1 MRNQVFKKLFSV
13 LLALIMVAGL
23 LPASVLAEGEGNADS
38 TPAPTEAVQPTESAE
53 PTAPT
58 ETETPEVTEVPEPT
72 PENPAATVEPT
83 QGEPTAEPTD
93 EGIMPANVMPV
104 QANVELQYRI
114 VHLDCGR
121 EYFTKD
127 WIIALINEMAD
138 AGYNQLQLAFGNGG
152 FRFYLNDMAIG
163 SHSSDEVKNALEAGN
178 AHYNTYGDDEN
189 GPNNQEWITYN
200 PSKNALTET
209 EMNAIIAHA
218 QSKGIE
224 IVPMLN
230 TPGHM
235 HAVLAAM
242 SELGISGDLQVSGK
256 PGCLNLENKAAVSF
270 TKELVN
276 KYVKYFADNG
286 CNFFNAAMDEYSS
299 WENVFYNY
307 ANDII
312 SIITGNN
319 MTPRMFNDALRS
331 NNTISN
337 SNVQVCYWFY
347 GNDCYPVGQITQ
359 YQLINANHDYYYVST
374 NENWNLYREGY
385 TFVGEYNEDTW
396 INKAKQF
403 NNNTF
408 NYGRGVGTHVNNP
421 VGSMF
426 CIWCNTPG
434 KNTETQI
441 AQQIR
446 MILRVIGARMQNSE
460 IYSASNELVEGGFK
474 ADGTINVPTNNKTVG
489 NGSGNTTADNDT
501 VRVTGPNLAAL
512 TAPEHTGEIAG
523 IEAVEG
529 RIMAYDVTP
538 STADNNKYTGEAEVR
553 IKIPAEWDSSKVN
566 AFIVENDGTV
576 NDITGK
582 TEDGWY
588 VFTAPHFSVMGIY
601 EKAATTEVGGTI
613 EIVAGSTGVITV
625 PGDVTNSVGEI
636 ADETV
641 AKKVEVKSVQQT
653 GKPISYSATASA
665 SISAY
670 TEPKWPYTSY
680 SESNLIDGNANT
692 YYWSKNPQ
700 TVGAYA
706 QVDLGVAIP
715 FDAVRIIPTNNADAK
730 CTADVEVSADGS
742 SWTTIGNYDGT
753 KITILSNTAG
763 NVRYIKVRITEEKAN
778 WWQLAEIQWGSY
790 ANGTFTRMAAS
801 GSVTTE
807 GKTETQVTIKG
818 IKVDTT
824 TIEIDGKTYTIK
836 VVDAT
841 LAEQVLPINLWITNT
856 GVVPTGWGTSYNSVT
871 REGFTYALDTA
882 HTSGGWETF
891 RAIYE
896 LKATEGSI
904 HSAQGAKLS
913 ELIPNTGTAYGYR
926 GGNTPEEYNVDIWKC
941 SYNTPEERQ
950 STDGWTNSSNKGT
963 EFEYIR
969 YWENKWEYYS
979 ATTGKWIEISEV
991 GAGKDDSAKN
1001 QVCVWYRQVT
1011 TVTSEVTTEIVDWGP
1026 IKYAANQCLLDFAV
1040 KYDGTAGRI
1049 PDSFPVTGKT
1059 IGFDIAPTGNETY
1072 YGTDNGVSYRT
1083 VYGIAGVETAEYEV
1097 YMITLTPSNDKH
1109 TEYINNG
1116 STQSSYKYKGTEK
1129 IAWAKTEADANSA
1142 ELYKMPNVKY
1152 GGEPF
1157 LESVK
1162 IYKNQGLLVTYYLR
1176 AKETPDSLTVHYAIQ
1191 GSETAFYE
1199 YNIAVDRG
1207 TTFDSGIALDHSQ
1220 DPYVG
1225 GPLLNGRVTNS
1236 NGETITVSSNL
1247 ATLQGL
1253 EPQYRYSKYEIVGFR
1268 KDDKNVWIYYTFT
1281 REHTYVIDFGLPL
1294 KIKFSDFGVTTDAAI
1309 DTVSLWEKEI
1319 VLENKGLYGT
1329 AKVITESTEGKYV
1342 LYTLDK
1348 PLDKNITI
1356 PLYVKFKQRVDNDNN
1371 KPQRFTAN
1379 IIPATNVYYE
1389 DSFAKFYG
1397 SDGTQQTVFNPTS
1410 AGDVAGTWYVA
1421 KDTSA
1426 DNNANAKQALETLG
1440 QADHNPYGYDPAYNN
1455 CTMFS
1460 MGSARKVTVTSDMVT
1475 NWTDTS
1481 TWPTAQFTFKG
1492 TGFDIIS
1499 LTDNTSGAIF
1509 VDVYKGNSNSGEKE
1523 KGHVVNNYYGYTYS
1537 EENGWKI
1544 NNNPNAIYQVPV
1556 IKVSGLTY
1564 GEHTVVI
1571 KVCYDKIF
1579 DVADGKKYS
1588 FWLDAVRVYDPA
1600 GNTLDND
1607 YVKDSEV
1614 KPIYVEVRKAI
1625 IGQSNFT
1632 ADTSV
1637 LANGAVFIDGKS
1649 TGATLEEYKNFGPNH
1664 EVYLAKGQ
1672 AIAFRIV
1679 ADKQPTTV
1687 QIGVKLANGSSGEL
1701 TLSGSNAKFA
1711 AYGDAGESVK
1721 LTLNTATDMYY
1732 ALNGITWTVENGSQK
1747 SNVIVLTNTGENSIV
1762 SITNVKCTY
1771 ASITENTTNAVTLAI
1786 SYDDALMAVD
1796 AVNNAITPVEPEP
1809 EPEPEPEKTFE
1820 PERFEASWS
1829 RNVMQGRKATLT
1841 VKTSEDVEA
1850 ITVDGQT
1857 IRSYRTRTERMG
1869 FGRRA
1874 KRITYR
1880 EFTYSMV
1887 AQESADFSVTAINAE
1902 GTESEAITARL
1913 TVKTRPNSMRDM
1925 WDWFKGWF

>member
-1 MRNQVFKKLFSV
+1 MRYGPTFFRRKETYEKSSVQEAVSV

-242 SELGISGDLQVSGK
+242 SKLGISGNLQVSGK
-256 PGCLNLENKAAVSF
+256 PGCLNLENTVAVSF
-270 TKELVN
+270 TKELVS

-307 ANDII
+307 ANEII
-312 SIITGNN
+312 SIITKYN
-319 MTPRMFNDALRS
+319 MTPRMFNDALRR

-347 GNDCYPVGQITQ
+347 GNNCYPVDDITQ

-408 NYGRGVGTHVNNP
+408 NYGSGVGTTVNNP

-446 MILRVIGARMQNSE
+446 MILRVIGARMQNSD

-512 TAPEHTGEIAG
+512 KCETTTVTIQGAAEGKIA
-523 IEAVEG
+523 
-529 RIMAYDVTP
+529 AYDVTP
-538 STADNNKYTGEAEVR
+538 STADNNKYIGEAEVR
-553 IKIPAEWDSSKVN
+553 IKIPEGWDKTKVK
-566 AFIVENDGTV
+566 AFIVEDGTAK
-576 NDITGK
+576 DIDGTA

-613 EIVAGSTGVITV
+613 EITKGSTGVITV

-636 ADETV
+636 ADKTV
-641 AKKVEVKSVQQT
+641 AEKVEVKPVQQT
-653 GKPISYSATASA
+653 GETISYSATASTDA
-665 SISAY
+665 GVNGNY
-670 TEPKWPYTSY
+670 VV
-680 SESNLIDGNANT
+680 SNLIDGELNTKYYSGGSQKVGQHVQIDIGAAIQFDTVLVSTPSDSNMNGNTSDYCTNANVMV
-692 YYWSKNPQ
+692 S
-700 TVGAYA
+700 
-706 QVDLGVAIP
+706 VDGENWTTLGQY
-715 FDAVRIIPTNNADAK
+715 T
-730 CTADVEVSADGS
+730 GS
-742 SWTTIGNYDGT
+742 SNNKTQTYTNSLE
-753 KITILSNTAG
+753 K
-763 NVRYIKVRITEEKAN
+763 VRYIRVQITTAKNN

-790 ANGTFTRMAAS
+790 ANGKFTRMAAS

-818 IKVDTT
+818 IAGGET
-824 TIEIDGKTYTIK
+824 TIKIDGKTYTIK

-841 LAEQVLPINLWITNT
+841 LAQQVLPINLWITNT
-856 GVVPTGWGTSYNSVT
+856 GVVPDGWGTSYNNVT
-871 REGFTYALDTA
+871 REGFTYGLDTQ
-882 HTSGGWETF
+882 HTNNGWETF

-896 LKATEGSI
+896 LKATEDSI
-904 HSAQGAKLS
+904 HSEQGVKLS
-913 ELIPNTGTAYGYR
+913 ELIPNKGKAYGYR
-926 GGNTPEEYNVDIWKC
+926 GSNTPEEYNVDIWKC
-941 SYNTPEERQ
+941 SYNASAERQ

-969 YWENKWEYYS
+969 YWDNKWEYCS
-979 ATTGKWIEISEV
+979 AKTGEWTEVGEV
-991 GAGKDDSAKN
+991 GAGKDDSGKN

-1040 KYDGTAGRI
+1040 KYDGTANRI
-1049 PDSFPVTGKT
+1049 PNSFPVTGKT
-1059 IGFDIAPTGNETY
+1059 IGFDIAPIDNVTY
-1072 YGTDNGVSYRT
+1072 YGTDNGAIYRT
-1083 VYGIAGVETAEYEV
+1083 VYGIAGVETSNYEV
-1097 YMITLTPSNDKH
+1097 YMITLTPSNDNH
-1109 TEYINNG
+1109 SVYINKN
-1116 STQSSYKYKGTEK
+1116 STLTSYNYDGTEK

-1162 IYKNQGLLVTYYLR
+1162 IYQYQGLLVTYYLR
-1176 AKETPDSLTVHYAIQ
+1176 AKETTDSLTVHYAID
-1191 GSETAFYE
+1191 GTNVEFHK
-1199 YNIAVDRG
+1199 YNIIVKANADG
-1207 TTFDSGIALDHSQ
+1207 TYPTFDENIGLNKTN
-1220 DPYVG
+1220 PK
-1225 GPLLNGRVTNS
+1225 GPLDNGTIVNS
-1236 NGETITVSSNL
+1236 TDVTITVSSDL
-1247 ATLQGL
+1247 STLNNL
-1253 EPQYRYSKYEIVGFR
+1253 EPQYRYSDYDVKRSWRE
-1268 KDDKNVWIYYTFT
+1268 DDKNVWIYYTFK

-1294 KIKFSDFGVTTDAAI
+1294 KIKFSDFGVTNDEAI
-1309 DTVSLWEKEI
+1309 GTVSLWEKET

-1329 AKVITESTEGKYV
+1329 AKVITGSTEGKYV

-1356 PLYVKFKQRVDNDNN
+1356 PLYVKFSQKGDND
-1371 KPQRFTAN
+1371 KPQLFTAN

-1426 DNNANAKQALETLG
+1426 DNNANANQALEALG
-1440 QADHNPYGYDPAYNN
+1440 QENHNPYGYDPAYDS

-1460 MGSARKVTVTSDMVT
+1460 MGSARKVTVTSDMAKDGVV
-1475 NWTDTS
+1475 
-1481 TWPTAQFTFKG
+1481 WPTAQFTFKG

-1509 VDVYKGNSNSGEKE
+1509 VDVYKGKE
-1523 KGHVVNNYYGYTYS
+1523 ATGNRFKSYMVDNYYGYKY
-1537 EENGWKI
+1537 ENGAWVVDK
-1544 NNNPNAIYQVPV
+1544 NASNALYQIPV
-1556 IKVSGLTY
+1556 MRMRDLGGY
-1564 GEHTVVI
+1564 GEYTAVVTVF
-1571 KVCYDKIF
+1571 YDRAF
-1579 DVADGKKYS
+1579 DHADRKSYN
-1588 FWLDAVRVYDPA
+1588 FWLDAVRVYDPMGESVNT
-1600 GNTLDND
+1600 GNTYGQDGEAYPQYIKLR
-1607 YVKDSEV
+1607 SEL
-1614 KPIYVEVRKAI
+1614 KELNSD
-1625 IGQSNFT
+1625 GT
-1632 ADTSV
+1632 ASS
-1637 LANGAVFIDGKS
+1637 GALFIDGKGNANIS
-1649 TGATLEEYKNFGPNH
+1649 EYSNYGPNN
-1664 EVYLAKGQ
+1664 EVYLANGQ
-1672 AIAFRIV
+1672 AITFMLTGNDLSKIA
-1679 ADKQPTTV
+1679 TV
-1687 QIGVKLANGSSGEL
+1687 QIGAKSPNSNGTKNANMVIGNI
-1701 TLSGSNAKFA
+1701 TQN
-1711 AYGDAGESVK
+1711 
-1721 LTLNTATDMYY
+1721 LNTATEMYY
-1732 ALNGITWTVENGSQK
+1732 DITTAAVKNGNAELVTI
-1747 SNVIVLTNTGENSIV
+1747 TNTGEAILSLTNLKITYTDGNQTV
-1762 SITNVKCTY
+1762 SLGEVRAEQQTQ
-1771 ASITENTTNAVTLAI
+1771 AVQVVR
-1786 SYDDALMAVD
+1786 ALFAP
-1796 AVNNAITPVEPEP
+1796 APVEP

-1857 IRSYRTRTERMG
+1857 IRSYRTRTERVG

>member
-53 PTAPT
+53 PTKPA

-121 EYFTKD
+121 KNFSKD
-127 WIIALINEMAD
+127 WIIALMYEAKA
-138 AGYNQLQLAFGNGG
+138 AGYNQVQLAFGNKGL
-152 FRFYLNDMAIG
+152 RFLLDDM
-163 SHSSDEVKNALEAGN
+163 SV
-178 AHYNTYGDDEN
+178 NTYEKQAVTDAIKEGN
-189 GPNNQEWITYN
+189 KAYYN
-200 PSKNALTET
+200 AGEKNELTEA
-209 EMNAIIAHA
+209 EMDEIFVAADKI
-218 QSKGIE
+218 GIE
-224 IVPMLN
+224 IVPLFN
-230 TPGHM
+230 TPFHM
-235 HAVLAAM
+235 EAVITAM
-242 SELGISGDLQVSGK
+242 GK
-256 PGCLNLENKAAVSF
+256 LNITNAYYGSNKACLNLSNNYATAFVKA
-270 TKELVN
+270 LMQ
-276 KYVKYFADNG
+276 KYITYFQGKGCKYF
-286 CNFFNAAMDEYSS
+286 NFGADEYTGGWNST
-299 WENVFYNY
+299 FYNY
-307 ANDII
+307 ANEIVSMI
-312 SIITGNN
+312 SAAGMNARI
-319 MTPRMFNDALRS
+319 FNDSFRSDS
-331 NNTISN
+331 NNGYVN
-337 SNVQVCYWFY
+337 NAQVCYWSSNSGY
-347 GNDCYPVGQITQ
+347 ASTATVYNYAKEI
-359 YQLINANHDYYYVST
+359 INTNQDFYYVVNKDTQQST
-374 NENWNLYREGY
+374 WSPNSYYAFSGSFDETTWVNYAKNFSNTTYKNFAGY
-385 TFVGEYNEDTW
+385 
-396 INKAKQF
+396 
-403 NNNTF
+403 NNGAESIT
-408 NYGRGVGTHVNNP
+408 P

-426 CIWCNTPG
+426 CIWCDNPSH
-434 KNTETQI
+434 KDETQI
-441 AQQIR
+441 AKEIR
-446 MILRVIGARMQNSE
+446 MILRVIGARMQNSD
-460 IYSASNELVEGGFK
+460 IYSASDVLVESGFK

-512 TAPEHTGEIAG
+512 KCETATVAIQGAAEGKIA
-523 IEAVEG
+523 
-529 RIMAYDVTP
+529 AYDVTP

-553 IKIPAEWDSSKVN
+553 IKIPEGWDSSKVI
-566 AFIVENDGTV
+566 AFIVESDSTV

-588 VFTAPHFSVMGIY
+588 AFTASHFSVMGIY
-601 EKAATTEVGGTI
+601 EKAATTEVGRTI
-613 EIVAGSTGVITV
+613 EITKGSTGVITV
-625 PGDVTNSVGEI
+625 NGVVTSDKIGSPV
-636 ADETV
+636 
-641 AKKVEVKSVQQT
+641 
-653 GKPISYSATASA
+653 
-665 SISAY
+665 
-670 TEPKWPYTSY
+670 
-680 SESNLIDGNANT
+680 
-692 YYWSKNPQ
+692 
-700 TVGAYA
+700 
-706 QVDLGVAIP
+706 
-715 FDAVRIIPTNNADAK
+715 NADIA
-730 CTADVEVSADGS
+730 AVAENGI
-742 SWTTIGNYDGT
+742 TT
-753 KITILSNTAG
+753 TAG
-763 NVRYIKVRITEEKAN
+763 ETTT
-778 WWQLAEIQWGSY
+778 AEITSTSDLKEGNKY
-790 ANGTFTRMAAS
+790 LIYNTRHNKTLTNQES
-801 GSVTTE
+801 TWNNYYYYYKGLKLNGSVTTDNGNWWKIKSVNGGYTVDYNAGSKFLTIGNNTASVGSSSAILSLSYNE
-807 GKTETQVTIKG
+807 TGKYWNISQNSYYLNNLGDTETAGGWRDNEAPTDAGSQWQIHEIRQTGDKTTITIKG
-818 IKVDTT
+818 IAVGTT

-856 GVVPTGWGTSYNSVT
+856 GVVPTGWGTSYNNVT
-871 REGFTYALDTA
+871 REGFTYGLDTL
-882 HTSGGWETF
+882 HTYNGWETF

-904 HSAQGAKLS
+904 HSEQGVKLS
-913 ELIPNTGTAYGYR
+913 ELIPNKGKAYGYR
-926 GGNTPEEYNVDIWKC
+926 GSNTPEEYNVDIWKC
-941 SYNTPEERQ
+941 SYNASAERQ

-1040 KYDGTAGRI
+1040 KYDGTANRI
-1049 PDSFPVTGKT
+1049 PNSFPVTGKT
-1059 IGFDIAPTGNETY
+1059 IGFDIAPIDNVTY
-1072 YGTDNGVSYRT
+1072 YGTDNGAIYRT
-1083 VYGIAGVETAEYEV
+1083 VYGIAGVETLNYEV
-1097 YMITLTPSNDKH
+1097 YMITVTPTSDTH
-1109 TEYINNG
+1109 TDYVTKGTKPTELNYG
-1116 STQSSYKYKGTEK
+1116 GTEK
-1129 IAWAKTEADANSA
+1129 IAWAKTEADANST
-1142 ELYKMPNVKY
+1142 ELNKMPNVKY

-1162 IYKNQGLLVTYYLR
+1162 IYQYQGLLVTYYLR
-1176 AKETPDSLTVHYAIQ
+1176 AKQTPDSLTVHYAIQ

-1199 YNIAVDRG
+1199 YNIAVNKG
-1207 TTFDSGIALDHSQ
+1207 TTFNSGIALDHSQ

-1281 REHTYVIDFGLPL
+1281 REYTYVIDFGLPL
-1294 KIKFSDFGVTTDAAI
+1294 KIKFSDFGVTNDAAI
-1309 DTVSLWEKEI
+1309 DTVSLWKEQI
-1319 VLENKGLYGT
+1319 VHENKGLYGT
-1329 AKVITESTEGKYV
+1329 ANVIMNDTEGKYV

-1348 PLDKNITI
+1348 PLDQNITI
-1356 PLYVKFKQRVDNDNN
+1356 PLYVKFNQRGDND
-1371 KPQRFTAN
+1371 KPQLFTAN

-1389 DSFAKFYG
+1389 DSFAKFTNG
-1397 SDGTQQTVFNPTS
+1397 SYVDGESNSQEIKWGNEGTS
-1410 AGDVAGTWYVA
+1410 TE
-1421 KDTSA
+1421 
-1426 DNNANAKQALETLG
+1426 ANATQALEALG
-1440 QADHNPYGYDPAYNN
+1440 TKENVYGYDPAYQNS
-1455 CTMFS
+1455 TMFS
-1460 MGSARKVTVTSDMVT
+1460 MGSARKVTVTSTMATTGVI
-1475 NWTDTS
+1475 
-1481 TWPTAQFTFKG
+1481 WPTAQFTFKG

-1509 VDVYKGNSNSGEKE
+1509 VDVYKGNSNSGERE

-1537 EENGWKI
+1537 EENGWEI

-1614 KPIYVEVRKAI
+1614 KPIYVEVRKAL
-1625 IGQSNFT
+1625 IGQGGFT
-1632 ADTSV
+1632 ADGSSLT
-1637 LANGAVFIDGKS
+1637 NGAVFIDGKS
-1649 TGATLEEYKNFGPNH
+1649 TGASIDDYKNFGPNH
-1664 EVYLAKGQ
+1664 EVYLASSQ

-1679 ADKQPTTV
+1679 ADKKPATV
-1687 QIGVKLANGSSGEL
+1687 QIGVKLANGSTG
-1701 TLSGSNAKFA
+1701 TLKISDASGSTLKFA
-1711 AYGDAGESVK
+1711 KYNGSNGEVAENES

-1732 ALNGITWTVENGSQK
+1732 ALNDITWTAENGSQK

-1771 ASITENTTNAVTLAI
+1771 ANTEESTTNTVALAI

-1796 AVNNAITPVEPEP
+1796 MVNNAITPIEPEP

-1857 IRSYRTRTERMG
+1857 IRSYRTRTERVG

>member
-242 SELGISGDLQVSGK
+242 SKLGISGNLQVSGK
-256 PGCLNLENKAAVSF
+256 PGCLNLENTVAVSF
-270 TKELVN
+270 TKELVS

-307 ANDII
+307 ANEII
-312 SIITGNN
+312 SIITKYN
-319 MTPRMFNDALRS
+319 MTPRMFNDALRR

-347 GNDCYPVGQITQ
+347 GNNCYPVDDITQ

-408 NYGRGVGTHVNNP
+408 NYGSGVGTTVNNP

-446 MILRVIGARMQNSE
+446 MILRVIGARMQNSD

-512 TAPEHTGEIAG
+512 KCETTTVTIQGAAEGKIA
-523 IEAVEG
+523 
-529 RIMAYDVTP
+529 AYDVTP
-538 STADNNKYTGEAEVR
+538 STADNNKYIGEAEVR
-553 IKIPAEWDSSKVN
+553 IKIPEGWDKTKVK
-566 AFIVENDGTV
+566 AFIVEDGTAK
-576 NDITGK
+576 DIDGTA

-613 EIVAGSTGVITV
+613 EITKGSTGVITV

-636 ADETV
+636 ADKTV
-641 AKKVEVKSVQQT
+641 AEKVEVKPVQQT
-653 GKPISYSATASA
+653 GETISYSATASTDA
-665 SISAY
+665 GVNGNY
-670 TEPKWPYTSY
+670 VV
-680 SESNLIDGNANT
+680 SNLIDGELNTKYYSGGSQKVGQHVQIDIGAAIQFDTVLVSTPSDSNMNGNTSDYCTNANVMV
-692 YYWSKNPQ
+692 S
-700 TVGAYA
+700 
-706 QVDLGVAIP
+706 VDGENWTTLGQY
-715 FDAVRIIPTNNADAK
+715 T
-730 CTADVEVSADGS
+730 GS
-742 SWTTIGNYDGT
+742 SNNKTQTYTNSLE
-753 KITILSNTAG
+753 K
-763 NVRYIKVRITEEKAN
+763 VRYIRVQITTAKNN

-790 ANGTFTRMAAS
+790 ANGKFTRMAAS

-818 IKVDTT
+818 IAGGET
-824 TIEIDGKTYTIK
+824 TIKIDGKTYTIK

-841 LAEQVLPINLWITNT
+841 LAQQVLPINLWITNT
-856 GVVPTGWGTSYNSVT
+856 GVVPDGWGTSYNNVT
-871 REGFTYALDTA
+871 REGFTYGLDTQ
-882 HTSGGWETF
+882 HTNNGWETF

-896 LKATEGSI
+896 LKATEDSI
-904 HSAQGAKLS
+904 HSEQGVKLS
-913 ELIPNTGTAYGYR
+913 ELIPNKGKAYGYR
-926 GGNTPEEYNVDIWKC
+926 GSNTPEEYNVDIWKC
-941 SYNTPEERQ
+941 SYNASAERQ

-969 YWENKWEYYS
+969 YWDNKWEYCS
-979 ATTGKWIEISEV
+979 AKTGEWTEVGEV
-991 GAGKDDSAKN
+991 GAGKDDSGKN

-1040 KYDGTAGRI
+1040 KYDGTANRI
-1049 PDSFPVTGKT
+1049 PNSFPVTGKT
-1059 IGFDIAPTGNETY
+1059 IGFDIAPIDNVTY
-1072 YGTDNGVSYRT
+1072 YGTDNGAIYRT
-1083 VYGIAGVETAEYEV
+1083 VYGIAGVETSNYEV
-1097 YMITLTPSNDKH
+1097 YMITLTPSNDNH
-1109 TEYINNG
+1109 SVYINKN
-1116 STQSSYKYKGTEK
+1116 STLTSYNYDGTEK

-1142 ELYKMPNVKY
+1142 KLYKMPNVKY

-1162 IYKNQGLLVTYYLR
+1162 IYQYQGLLVTYYLR
-1176 AKETPDSLTVHYAIQ
+1176 AKETTDSLTVHYAID
-1191 GSETAFYE
+1191 GTNVEFHK
-1199 YNIAVDRG
+1199 YNIIVKANADG
-1207 TTFDSGIALDHSQ
+1207 TYPTFDENIGLNKTN
-1220 DPYVG
+1220 PK
-1225 GPLLNGRVTNS
+1225 GPLDNGTIVNS
-1236 NGETITVSSNL
+1236 TDVTITVSSDL
-1247 ATLQGL
+1247 STLNNL
-1253 EPQYRYSKYEIVGFR
+1253 EPQYRYSDYDVKRSWRE
-1268 KDDKNVWIYYTFT
+1268 DDKNVWIYYTFK

-1294 KIKFSDFGVTTDAAI
+1294 KIKFSDFGVTNDEAI
-1309 DTVSLWEKEI
+1309 GTVSLWEKET

-1329 AKVITESTEGKYV
+1329 AKVITGSTEGKYV

-1356 PLYVKFKQRVDNDNN
+1356 PLYVKFSQKGDND
-1371 KPQRFTAN
+1371 KPQLFTAN

-1426 DNNANAKQALETLG
+1426 DNNANANQALEALG
-1440 QADHNPYGYDPAYNN
+1440 QENHNPYGYDPAYDS

-1460 MGSARKVTVTSDMVT
+1460 MGSARKVTVTSDMAKDGVV
-1475 NWTDTS
+1475 
-1481 TWPTAQFTFKG
+1481 WPTAQFTFKG

-1509 VDVYKGNSNSGEKE
+1509 VDVYKGKE
-1523 KGHVVNNYYGYTYS
+1523 ATGNRFKSYMVDNYYGYKY
-1537 EENGWKI
+1537 ENGAWVVDK
-1544 NNNPNAIYQVPV
+1544 NASNALYQIPV
-1556 IKVSGLTY
+1556 MRMRDLGGY
-1564 GEHTVVI
+1564 GEYTAVVTVF
-1571 KVCYDKIF
+1571 YDRAF
-1579 DVADGKKYS
+1579 DHADRKSYN
-1588 FWLDAVRVYDPA
+1588 FWLDAVRVYDPMGESVNT
-1600 GNTLDND
+1600 GNTYGQDGEAYPQYIKLR
-1607 YVKDSEV
+1607 SEL
-1614 KPIYVEVRKAI
+1614 KELNSD
-1625 IGQSNFT
+1625 GT
-1632 ADTSV
+1632 ASS
-1637 LANGAVFIDGKS
+1637 GALFIDGKGNANIS
-1649 TGATLEEYKNFGPNH
+1649 EYSNYGPNN
-1664 EVYLAKGQ
+1664 EVYLANGQ
-1672 AIAFRIV
+1672 AITFMLTGNDLSKIA
-1679 ADKQPTTV
+1679 TV
-1687 QIGVKLANGSSGEL
+1687 QIGAKSPNSNGTKNANMVIGNI
-1701 TLSGSNAKFA
+1701 TQN
-1711 AYGDAGESVK
+1711 
-1721 LTLNTATDMYY
+1721 LNTATEMYY
-1732 ALNGITWTVENGSQK
+1732 DITTAAVKNGNAELVTI
-1747 SNVIVLTNTGENSIV
+1747 TNTGEAILSLTNLKITYTDGNQTV
-1762 SITNVKCTY
+1762 SLGEVRAEQQTQ
-1771 ASITENTTNAVTLAI
+1771 AVQVVR
-1786 SYDDALMAVD
+1786 ALFAP
-1796 AVNNAITPVEPEP
+1796 APVEPEP
-1809 EPEPEPEKTFE
+1809 ENRYAELHFSDEDVYILACLVYHEARGESFEGQVAVVEVVLNRMLSDYFPDTVEEVVFQKYGDVWQFSPAPYLYSAEPDKEQYLAVHTAIE
-1820 PERFEASWS
+1820 EREHI
-1829 RNVMQGRKATLT
+1829 L
-1841 VKTSEDVEA
+1841 SED
-1850 ITVDGQT
+1850 TVYFST
-1857 IRSYRTRTERMG
+1857 APYN
-1869 FGRRA
+1869 
-1874 KRITYR
+1874 
-1880 EFTYSMV
+1880 
-1887 AQESADFSVTAINAE
+1887 ESV
-1902 GTESEAITARL
+1902 
-1913 TVKTRPNSMRDM
+1913 DM
-1925 WDWFKGWF
+1925 IIGNHYFCKIF

>member
-242 SELGISGDLQVSGK
+242 SKLGISGNLQVSGK
-256 PGCLNLENKAAVSF
+256 PGCLNLENTVAVSF
-270 TKELVN
+270 TKELVS

-307 ANDII
+307 ANEII
-312 SIITGNN
+312 SIITKYN
-319 MTPRMFNDALRS
+319 MTPRMFNDALRR

-347 GNDCYPVGQITQ
+347 GNNCYPVDDITQ

-408 NYGRGVGTHVNNP
+408 NYGSGVGTTVNNP

-446 MILRVIGARMQNSE
+446 MILRVIGARMQNSD

-512 TAPEHTGEIAG
+512 KCETTTVTIQGAAEGKIA
-523 IEAVEG
+523 
-529 RIMAYDVTP
+529 AYDVTP
-538 STADNNKYTGEAEVR
+538 STADNNKYIGEAEVR
-553 IKIPAEWDSSKVN
+553 IKIPEGWDKTKVK
-566 AFIVENDGTV
+566 AFIVEDGTAK
-576 NDITGK
+576 DIDGTA

-613 EIVAGSTGVITV
+613 EITKGSTGVITV

-636 ADETV
+636 ADKTV
-641 AKKVEVKSVQQT
+641 AEKVEVKPVQQT
-653 GKPISYSATASA
+653 GETISYSATASTDA
-665 SISAY
+665 GVNGNY
-670 TEPKWPYTSY
+670 VV
-680 SESNLIDGNANT
+680 SNLIDGELNTKYYSGGSQKVGQHVQIDIGAAIQFDTVLVSTPSDSNMNGNTSDYCTNANVMV
-692 YYWSKNPQ
+692 S
-700 TVGAYA
+700 
-706 QVDLGVAIP
+706 VDGENWTTLGQY
-715 FDAVRIIPTNNADAK
+715 T
-730 CTADVEVSADGS
+730 GS
-742 SWTTIGNYDGT
+742 SNNKTQTYTNSLE
-753 KITILSNTAG
+753 K
-763 NVRYIKVRITEEKAN
+763 VRYIRVQITTAKNN

-790 ANGTFTRMAAS
+790 ANGKFTRMAAS

-818 IKVDTT
+818 IAGGET
-824 TIEIDGKTYTIK
+824 TIKIDGKTYTIK

-841 LAEQVLPINLWITNT
+841 LAQQVLPINLWITNT
-856 GVVPTGWGTSYNSVT
+856 GVVPDGWGTSYNNVT
-871 REGFTYALDTA
+871 REGFTYGLDTQ
-882 HTSGGWETF
+882 HTNNGWETF

-896 LKATEGSI
+896 LKATEDSI
-904 HSAQGAKLS
+904 HSEQGVKLS
-913 ELIPNTGTAYGYR
+913 ELIPNKGKAYGYR
-926 GGNTPEEYNVDIWKC
+926 GSNTPEEYNVDIWKC
-941 SYNTPEERQ
+941 SYNASAERQ

-969 YWENKWEYYS
+969 YWDNKWEYCS
-979 ATTGKWIEISEV
+979 AKTGEWTEVGEV
-991 GAGKDDSAKN
+991 GAGKDDSGKN

-1040 KYDGTAGRI
+1040 KYDGTANRI
-1049 PDSFPVTGKT
+1049 PNSFPVTGKT
-1059 IGFDIAPTGNETY
+1059 IGFDIAPIDNVTY
-1072 YGTDNGVSYRT
+1072 YGTDNGAIYRT
-1083 VYGIAGVETAEYEV
+1083 VYGIAGVETSNYEV
-1097 YMITLTPSNDKH
+1097 YMITLTPSNDNH
-1109 TEYINNG
+1109 SVYINKN
-1116 STQSSYKYKGTEK
+1116 STLTSYNYDGTEK

-1162 IYKNQGLLVTYYLR
+1162 IYQYQGLLVTYYLR
-1176 AKETPDSLTVHYAIQ
+1176 AKETTDSLTVHYAID
-1191 GSETAFYE
+1191 GTNVEFHK
-1199 YNIAVDRG
+1199 YNIIVKANADG
-1207 TTFDSGIALDHSQ
+1207 TYPTFDENIGLNKTN
-1220 DPYVG
+1220 PK
-1225 GPLLNGRVTNS
+1225 GPLDNGTIVNS
-1236 NGETITVSSNL
+1236 TDVTITVSSDL
-1247 ATLQGL
+1247 STLNNL
-1253 EPQYRYSKYEIVGFR
+1253 EPQYRYSDYDVKRSWRE
-1268 KDDKNVWIYYTFT
+1268 DDKNVWIYYTFK

-1294 KIKFSDFGVTTDAAI
+1294 KIKFSDFGVTNDEAI
-1309 DTVSLWEKEI
+1309 GTVSLWEKET

-1329 AKVITESTEGKYV
+1329 AKVITGSTEGKYV

-1356 PLYVKFKQRVDNDNN
+1356 PLYVKFSQKGDND
-1371 KPQRFTAN
+1371 KPQLFTAN

-1397 SDGTQQTVFNPTS
+1397 SDGNQQTVLNQTS
-1410 AGDVAGTWYVA
+1410 ADDVAGTWYVA

-1426 DNNANAKQALETLG
+1426 ENNANATQALEALG
-1440 QADHNPYGYDPAYNN
+1440 QENHKPYGYDPAYDS

-1460 MGSARKVTVTSDMVT
+1460 MGSARKVTVTNDMAKDGVV
-1475 NWTDTS
+1475 
-1481 TWPTAQFTFKG
+1481 WPTAQFTFKG

-1509 VDVYKGNSNSGEKE
+1509 VDVYAGKEAKGTMVKSYI
-1523 KGHVVNNYYGYTYS
+1523 VDNYYGYTQDES
-1537 EENGWKI
+1537 GNWVVDKTAKD
-1544 NNNPNAIYQVPV
+1544 NAIYQIPV
-1556 IKVSGLTY
+1556 MQVRNLTY
-1564 GEHTVVI
+1564 GEYTAVVTVF
-1571 KVCYDKIF
+1571 YDKAF
-1579 DVADGKKYS
+1579 NHTAKNEYN

-1600 GNTLDND
+1600 GTDLDNE
-1607 YVKDSEV
+1607 YVKDKEGFPQYIKLRDELAKTENTTVNV
-1614 KPIYVEVRKAI
+1614 K
-1625 IGQSNFT
+1625 SM
-1632 ADTSV
+1632 
-1637 LANGAVFIDGKS
+1637 VFIDGGN
-1649 TGATLEEYKNFGPNH
+1649 TANIATYANIGPNN
-1664 EVYLAKGQ
+1664 EVYLAQGQ
-1672 AIAFRIV
+1672 AITFKLAGNDLSKI
-1679 ADKQPTTV
+1679 ATV
-1687 QIGVKLANGSSGEL
+1687 QIGAKSPNSNETNKASMVIGNAVKEL
-1701 TLSGSNAKFA
+1701 G
-1711 AYGDAGESVK
+1711 
-1721 LTLNTATDMYY
+1721 TATEMYY
-1732 ALNGITWTVENGSQK
+1732 DITDAAKNGNAITITNNGNAILS
-1747 SNVIVLTNTGENSIV
+1747 LTNLK
-1762 SITNVKCTY
+1762 ITF
-1771 ASITENTTNAVTLAI
+1771 ASKPDAEVTLAKL
-1786 SYDDALMAVD
+1786 SEAEQNEAVVTVRALFAP
-1796 AVNNAITPVEPEP
+1796 APIEP

-1829 RNVMQGRKATLT
+1829 RNVIQGRKATLT

-1857 IRSYRTRTERMG
+1857 IRSYRTRTERVG

-1913 TVKTRPNSMRDM
+1913 TVKTRPNSLRDM

>member
-53 PTAPT
+53 PTEPT
-58 ETETPEVTEVPEPT
+58 KTETPEVTEVPEPT

-374 NENWNLYREGY
+374 NENWNLYSEGY

-474 ADGTINVPTNNKTVG
+474 ADGTINT
-489 NGSGNTTADNDT
+489 
-501 VRVTGPNLAAL
+501 
-512 TAPEHTGEIAG
+512 
-523 IEAVEG
+523 
-529 RIMAYDVTP
+529 
-538 STADNNKYTGEAEVR
+538 
-553 IKIPAEWDSSKVN
+553 
-566 AFIVENDGTV
+566 
-576 NDITGK
+576 
-582 TEDGWY
+582 
-588 VFTAPHFSVMGIY
+588 
-601 EKAATTEVGGTI
+601 
-613 EIVAGSTGVITV
+613 
-625 PGDVTNSVGEI
+625 
-636 ADETV
+636 
-641 AKKVEVKSVQQT
+641 
-653 GKPISYSATASA
+653 
-665 SISAY
+665 
-670 TEPKWPYTSY
+670 
-680 SESNLIDGNANT
+680 
-692 YYWSKNPQ
+692 
-700 TVGAYA
+700 
-706 QVDLGVAIP
+706 
-715 FDAVRIIPTNNADAK
+715 
-730 CTADVEVSADGS
+730 
-742 SWTTIGNYDGT
+742 
-753 KITILSNTAG
+753 
-763 NVRYIKVRITEEKAN
+763 
-778 WWQLAEIQWGSY
+778 
-790 ANGTFTRMAAS
+790 S
-801 GSVTTE
+801 GSVSTPPTIKDEHGREGKIDVAIGTSTKIYLPEGIVATWTVTE
-807 GKTETQVTIKG
+807 GKDVVELVAVESDAQKRGEQVVEFADAAPINGNAVMVKALKAGTATVIATLEDGTAITANVEVTDNAKETITVVVGKSFEKT
-818 IKVDTT
+818 
-824 TIEIDGKTYTIK
+824 IDG
-836 VVDAT
+836 
-841 LAEQVLPINLWITNT
+841 
-856 GVVPTGWGTSYNSVT
+856 
-871 REGFTYALDTA
+871 
-882 HTSGGWETF
+882 
-891 RAIYE
+891 
-896 LKATEGSI
+896 
-904 HSAQGAKLS
+904 
-913 ELIPNTGTAYGYR
+913 
-926 GGNTPEEYNVDIWKC
+926 
-941 SYNTPEERQ
+941 
-950 STDGWTNSSNKGT
+950 
-963 EFEYIR
+963 
-969 YWENKWEYYS
+969 
-979 ATTGKWIEISEV
+979 
-991 GAGKDDSAKN
+991 
-1001 QVCVWYRQVT
+1001 
-1011 TVTSEVTTEIVDWGP
+1011 
-1026 IKYAANQCLLDFAV
+1026 
-1040 KYDGTAGRI
+1040 KYDGTYNTDKPEIATVTAEYSQTAGVTHYEKATLSAGTFFISNNANDTNPTVTVTFEDAGKGKYYIKNSNGEYIYPNATREYWEWSYSLGK
-1049 PDSFPVTGKT
+1049 DKEPVTIDVNNNNIVVKREVKATT
-1059 IGFDIAPTGNETY
+1059 IFGTATTTTTYLTLNNSGFGASGNRTNLYIYTQRVEQGIDQTKLTFTGHKEGTTTVTIAGVEYTIEVVPMSLENAEKLYIDFWVTNHRIYPTNLNVVTTTSNNKQNARTYHEFSAADFYDAGEEGRVLTDVIPQTGNYESTTGTEALY
-1072 YGTDNGVSYRT
+1072 WKTRYLPNAHRQTEAGWTNKSGYGTDTVTGANGGVDIERIRFYGGEWEYRAVDAT
-1083 VYGIAGVETAEYEV
+1083 DWNKLSGTTADENGNQIAVYYLLKTTITDEVTTYITDWPDNQTDEFYGVAVDYCVKYESDGVRNPDKFGREQNSNTQWLNCDGTNGGDAHKNGYSVLASNVTTDWKGLRTNTSGNDWYRVINNIRAVETAEYEI
-1097 YMITLTPSNDKH
+1097 YMVTVTPSESFSLQNQQCPENI
-1109 TEYINNG
+1109 TYNEQY
-1116 STQSSYKYKGTEK
+1116 EK
-1129 IAWAKTEADANSA
+1129 VIWAESQDTIAASGLAQHSEAKI
-1142 ELYKMPNVKY
+1142 
-1152 GGEPF
+1152 GGEPNIDK
-1157 LESVK
+1157 LVIQQCS
-1162 IYKNQGLLVTYYLR
+1162 GMLVTYYVR
-1176 AKETPDSLTVHYAIQ
+1176 AKASEDSLTVNYYVD
-1191 GSETAFYE
+1191 GSQTPFHT
-1199 YNIAVDRG
+1199 YNIAVAKN
-1207 TTFDSGIALDHSQ
+1207 TTFSKEFALTAQ
-1220 DPYVG
+1220 G
-1225 GPLLNGRVTNS
+1225 GLTNNTVTNIK
-1236 NGETITVSSNL
+1236 GKTETVQWDLKLMPQIG
-1247 ATLQGL
+1247 A
-1253 EPQYRYSKYEIVGFR
+1253 QYRYTQYKLVRVAKVTDEVP
-1268 KDDKNVWIYYTFT
+1268 KTVNLYYTFDAT
-1281 REHTYVIDFGLPL
+1281 KTFVVDFGLPL
-1294 KIKFSDFGVTTDAAI
+1294 RIEPKDLNENLGAAGVNITKTEVGKVSSFAEVIPGENGVITYKLTEMISDKDTFGVKYTGTLATSDNGLQEGEVEY
-1309 DTVSLWEKEI
+1309 TV
-1319 VLENKGLYGT
+1319 T
-1329 AKVITESTEGKYV
+1329 
-1342 LYTLDK
+1342 
-1348 PLDKNITI
+1348 
-1356 PLYVKFKQRVDNDNN
+1356 
-1371 KPQRFTAN
+1371 

-1397 SDGTQQTVFNPTS
+1397 SDRKQQTQFNAT
-1410 AGDVAGTWYVA
+1410 GTDDTPGVWYIDGQEKTA
-1421 KDTSA
+1421 T
-1426 DNNANAKQALETLG
+1426 QALEALG
-1440 QADHNPYGYDPAYNN
+1440 EKTNHNVYGYDPAYQDS
-1455 CTMFS
+1455 TMFS
-1460 MGSARKVTVTSDMVT
+1460 MGSARKVTVNT
-1475 NWTDTS
+1475 NGEY
-1481 TWPTAQFTFKG
+1481 AQAKFTFKG
-1492 TGFDIIS
+1492 TGFDVIS
-1499 LTDNTSGAIF
+1499 LTNNKSGAITVEVLDSTGRTAYTTANKKAF
-1509 VDVYKGNSNSGEKE
+1509 YL
-1523 KGHVVNNYYGYTYS
+1523 VNNYYGYTYNS
-1537 EENGWKI
+1537 TTGEWTASPEIEN
-1544 NNNPNAIYQVPV
+1544 ALYQVPV
-1556 IKVSGLTY
+1556 IRVRDLEY
-1564 GEHTVVI
+1564 GQEYTAVITVD
-1571 KVCYDKIF
+1571 YADIF
-1579 DVADGKKYS
+1579 NKTGDGKYS

-1600 GNTLDND
+1600 GPSLNTE
-1607 YVKDSEV
+1607 YVKDKEGYPQYIKLRDELAKEDGSVTVDSE
-1614 KPIYVEVRKAI
+1614 K
-1625 IGQSNFT
+1625 
-1632 ADTSV
+1632 
-1637 LANGAVFIDGKS
+1637 LLFIDGAENAAIS
-1649 TGATLEEYKNFGPNH
+1649 LYKNYGPNN

-1672 AIAFRIV
+1672 AITFKLAGTDLSKIE
-1679 ADKQPTTV
+1679 TV
-1687 QIGVKLANGSSGEL
+1687 QIGAKAPMSGGIAKLSVNGTGVVEKELSS
-1701 TLSGSNAKFA
+1701 
-1711 AYGDAGESVK
+1711 
-1721 LTLNTATDMYY
+1721 ATEMYY
-1732 ALNGITWTVENGSQK
+1732 DISAVKDGR
-1747 SNVIVLTNTGENSIV
+1747 IVTITNTGEAILSLTNLKITYTEKGSV
-1762 SITNVKCTY
+1762 SLGAMNAEEQT
-1771 ASITENTTNAVTLAI
+1771 ASV
-1786 SYDDALMAVD
+1786 MAVR
-1796 AVNNAITPVEPEP
+1796 ALFAPAPVEP

-1887 AQESADFSVTAINAE
+1887 AQESADFSVTAVNAE

-1913 TVKTRPNSMRDM
+1913 TVQKRPRSIRDV
-1925 WDWFKGWF
+1925 WNWFKGWF

>member
-474 ADGTINVPTNNKTVG
+474 ADGTINVPTNNTTVG
-489 NGSGNTTADNDT
+489 NGSGNATTAENDT

-523 IEAVEG
+523 IKAVEG

-566 AFIVENDGTV
+566 AFIVGNDSTV

-613 EIVAGSTGVITV
+613 TIVEGKEEVLTVDGEVAYNKIGDPADTAVAIKTGVEYGTKPGEGTQFTLGNKITTGDGVISDGNGHYMVVSDTGSISNTTEIANATVFTVTSSSGYWTTTYTIQVKDKSQYLTINNNNKLAIQNSSSSWDYYDGYGFYQQKSWNNYYYLKFNNGWTASTGNGTS
-625 PGDVTNSVGEI
+625 GYLYKR
-636 ADETV
+636 AD
-641 AKKVEVKSVQQT
+641 S
-653 GKPISYSATASA
+653 P
-665 SISAY
+665 
-670 TEPKWPYTSY
+670 
-680 SESNLIDGNANT
+680 NL
-692 YYWSKNPQ
+692 
-700 TVGAYA
+700 
-706 QVDLGVAIP
+706 VDI
-715 FDAVRIIPTNNADAK
+715 
-730 CTADVEVSADGS
+730 
-742 SWTTIGNYDGT
+742 T
-753 KITILSNTAG
+753 KIT
-763 NVRYIKVRITEEKAN
+763 
-778 WWQLAEIQWGSY
+778 
-790 ANGTFTRMAAS
+790 F
-801 GSVTTE
+801 
-807 GKTETQVTIKG
+807 KG
-818 IKVDTT
+818 IKSGTT
-824 TIEIDGKTYTIK
+824 TVTIAGVEYNIEVK
-836 VVDAT
+836 A
-841 LAEQVLPINLWITNT
+841 AELENVVLPINLWITNT

-904 HSAQGAKLS
+904 HSEQGAKLS
-913 ELIPNTGTAYGYR
+913 ELIPNKGIAYGYR
-926 GGNTPEEYNVDIWKC
+926 GSNTPEEYNVDIWKC
-941 SYNTPEERQ
+941 SYNASAERQ

-969 YWENKWEYYS
+969 YWETKWEYYS

-1026 IKYAANQCLLDFAV
+1026 IQYGANQCLLDFAV
-1040 KYDGTAGRI
+1040 KYDGTSNRI
-1049 PDSFPVTGKT
+1049 PNSFPVTDKT

-1072 YGTDNGVSYRT
+1072 YGTDNGAIYRT
-1083 VYGIAGVETAEYEV
+1083 VYGIAGVETAAYEV

-1162 IYKNQGLLVTYYLR
+1162 IYQYQGLLVTYYLR
-1176 AKETPDSLTVHYAIQ
+1176 AKETTESLSVHYAID
-1191 GSETAFYE
+1191 GTNVEFHK
-1199 YNIAVDRG
+1199 YNIIVKANADG
-1207 TTFDSGIALDHSQ
+1207 TYPTFDENIGLNQTNKKGPLDHGTI
-1220 DPYVG
+1220 V
-1225 GPLLNGRVTNS
+1225 NS
-1236 NGETITVSSNL
+1236 NNVTITVSSDL
-1247 ATLQGL
+1247 STLNNL
-1253 EPQYRYSKYEIVGFR
+1253 EPQYRYSDYDVERSER
-1268 KDDKNVWIYYTFT
+1268 KDPKNVWIYYTFK

-1348 PLDKNITI
+1348 PLDQNITI

-1397 SDGTQQTVFNPTS
+1397 SDRKQQTQFNAT
-1410 AGDVAGTWYVA
+1410 GTDDTPGVWYIDGQEKTA
-1421 KDTSA
+1421 T
-1426 DNNANAKQALETLG
+1426 QALEALG
-1440 QADHNPYGYDPAYNN
+1440 EKTNHNVYGYDPAYQDS
-1455 CTMFS
+1455 TMFS
-1460 MGSARKVTVTSDMVT
+1460 MGSARKVTVNT
-1475 NWTDTS
+1475 NGEY
-1481 TWPTAQFTFKG
+1481 AQAKFTFKG
-1492 TGFDIIS
+1492 TGFDVIS
-1499 LTDNTSGAIF
+1499 LTNNKSGAITVEVLDSTGRTAYTTANKKAF
-1509 VDVYKGNSNSGEKE
+1509 YL
-1523 KGHVVNNYYGYTYS
+1523 VNNYYGYTYNS
-1537 EENGWKI
+1537 TTGEWTASPEIEN
-1544 NNNPNAIYQVPV
+1544 ALYQVPV
-1556 IKVSGLTY
+1556 IRVRDLEY
-1564 GEHTVVI
+1564 GQEYTAVITVD
-1571 KVCYDKIF
+1571 YADIF
-1579 DVADGKKYS
+1579 NKTGDGKYS

-1600 GNTLDND
+1600 GPSLNTE
-1607 YVKDSEV
+1607 YVKDKEGYPQYIKLRDELAKEDGSVTVDSE
-1614 KPIYVEVRKAI
+1614 K
-1625 IGQSNFT
+1625 
-1632 ADTSV
+1632 
-1637 LANGAVFIDGKS
+1637 LLFIDGAENAAIS
-1649 TGATLEEYKNFGPNH
+1649 LYKNYGPNN

-1672 AIAFRIV
+1672 AITFKLAGTDLSKIE
-1679 ADKQPTTV
+1679 TV
-1687 QIGVKLANGSSGEL
+1687 QIGAKAPMSGGIAKLSVNGTGVVEKELSS
-1701 TLSGSNAKFA
+1701 
-1711 AYGDAGESVK
+1711 
-1721 LTLNTATDMYY
+1721 ATEMYY
-1732 ALNGITWTVENGSQK
+1732 DISAVKDGR
-1747 SNVIVLTNTGENSIV
+1747 IVTITNTGEAILSLTNLKITYTEKGSV
-1762 SITNVKCTY
+1762 SLGAMNAEEQT
-1771 ASITENTTNAVTLAI
+1771 ASV
-1786 SYDDALMAVD
+1786 MAVR
-1796 AVNNAITPVEPEP
+1796 ALFAPAPVEP

-1887 AQESADFSVTAINAE
+1887 AQESADFSVTAVNAE

-1913 TVKTRPNSMRDM
+1913 TVQKRPRSIRDV
-1925 WDWFKGWF
+1925 WNWFKGWF

>member
-72 PENPAATVEPT
+72 PENPATTVEPT

-178 AHYNTYGDDEN
+178 AHYNTYGDSED
-189 GPNNQEWITYN
+189 PNNKEWISYAPKT
-200 PSKNALTET
+200 NALTET
-209 EMNAIIAHA
+209 EMDAIIDYARE
-218 QSKGIE
+218 KGIE

-242 SELGISGDLQVSGK
+242 SKLGISGNLQVSGK
-256 PGCLNLENKAAVSF
+256 PGCLNLENTVAVSF
-270 TKELVN
+270 TKELVS

-446 MILRVIGARMQNSE
+446 MILRVIGARMQNSD
-460 IYSASNELVEGGFK
+460 IYSASDVHVEGGFK

-512 TAPEHTGEIAG
+512 ECDTATVTIQGAAEGKIA
-523 IEAVEG
+523 
-529 RIMAYDVTP
+529 AYDVTP
-538 STADNNKYTGEAEVR
+538 STADNTYTGEAEVR
-553 IKIPAEWDSSKVN
+553 IKIPAEWDGNKVI

-576 NDITGK
+576 EDINGTA

-613 EIVAGSTGVITV
+613 TIVEGKEEVLTVDGKVAENEIGDPADTAVAIKTGVKYDTKPGEGTQFTLGNKITIGDGVISDGNGHYMVVSDTGSISNTTEIANATVFDVKSNTDFWGTTYYTIQVKGRNQYLTINNNNKLAIQNSSSPWYYYNGYGFYQQKGRNYYYLKFNNGWTASTGN
-625 PGDVTNSVGEI
+625 G
-636 ADETV
+636 
-641 AKKVEVKSVQQT
+641 
-653 GKPISYSATASA
+653 
-665 SISAY
+665 
-670 TEPKWPYTSY
+670 TSGY
-680 SESNLIDGNANT
+680 LYERKGNAIL
-692 YYWSKNPQ
+692 
-700 TVGAYA
+700 
-706 QVDLGVAIP
+706 DDI
-715 FDAVRIIPTNNADAK
+715 
-730 CTADVEVSADGS
+730 
-742 SWTTIGNYDGT
+742 T
-753 KITILSNTAG
+753 KIT
-763 NVRYIKVRITEEKAN
+763 
-778 WWQLAEIQWGSY
+778 
-790 ANGTFTRMAAS
+790 F
-801 GSVTTE
+801 
-807 GKTETQVTIKG
+807 KG
-818 IKVDTT
+818 IKTGTT
-824 TIEIDGKTYTIK
+824 TVTVAGVEYTIEVK
-836 VVDAT
+836 A
-841 LAEQVLPINLWITNT
+841 AELENVVLPINLWITNT
-856 GVVPTGWGTSYNSVT
+856 GVVPTNWSNGTPAEFKYN
-871 REGFTYALDTA
+871 DD
-882 HTSGGWETF
+882 GGN
-891 RAIYE
+891 RRSIYT
-896 LKATEGSI
+896 LKASHSTVNSPNGISLSSI
-904 HSAQGAKLS
+904 LPQV
-913 ELIPNTGTAYGYR
+913 TGTAKSWDN
-926 GGNTPEEYNVDIWKC
+926 NTYNVTYWK
-941 SYNTPEERQ
+941 SAYHTAENRQ
-950 STDGWTNSSNKGT
+950 STDGWTNYSHKGT
-963 EFEYIR
+963 KFEYIR
-969 YWENKWEYYS
+969 FYEGSWAYSVDGITWVNIEN
-979 ATTGKWIEISEV
+979 V
-991 GAGKDDSAKN
+991 GAGATDTDKN
-1001 QVCVWYRQVT
+1001 QVCIWYRQVT

-1026 IKYAANQCLLDFAV
+1026 IKYGANQCLLDFAV
-1040 KYDGTAGRI
+1040 KYDGTANRI
-1049 PDSFPVTGKT
+1049 PNSFPVTGKT
-1059 IGFDIAPTGNETY
+1059 IGFDCPTDQTVPLGNGYVVKDTDGTY
-1072 YGTDNGVSYRT
+1072 YRT
-1083 VYGIAGVETAEYEV
+1083 VYGIAGVETLNYEV
-1097 YMITLTPSNDKH
+1097 YMITVTPTSDTH
-1109 TEYINNG
+1109 TDYVTKGTKPTELNYG
-1116 STQSSYKYKGTEK
+1116 GTEK
-1129 IAWAKTEADANSA
+1129 IAWAKTEADANST
-1142 ELYKMPNVKY
+1142 ELNKMPNVKY

-1162 IYKNQGLLVTYYLR
+1162 IYQYQGLLVTYYLR
-1176 AKETPDSLTVHYAIQ
+1176 AKQTPDSLTVHYAIQ

-1199 YNIAVDRG
+1199 YNIAVNQG
-1207 TTFDSGIALDHSQ
+1207 TTFNSGIALDHSQ

-1225 GPLLNGRVTNS
+1225 GPLLNGTVTNS
-1236 NGETITVSSNL
+1236 NNETITVSSNL

-1253 EPQYRYSKYEIVGFR
+1253 EPQYRYSKYKVEESKL
-1268 KDDKNVWIYYTFT
+1268 KDTKNVWIYYTFT

-1294 KIKFSDFGVTTDAAI
+1294 KIKFSDFGVTNDADI
-1309 DTVSLWEKEI
+1309 KTVSLWEKEI

-1329 AKVITESTEGKYV
+1329 ANVIMNDTEGKYV

-1356 PLYVKFKQRVDNDNN
+1356 PLYVKFSQKGDND
-1371 KPQRFTAN
+1371 KPQLFTAN

-1389 DSFAKFYG
+1389 DSFAKFTNG
-1397 SDGTQQTVFNPTS
+1397 SGAAAS
-1410 AGDVAGTWYVA
+1410 AQWKSV
-1421 KDTSA
+1421 
-1426 DNNANAKQALETLG
+1426 NANGEEYTATYPEQALETLG
-1440 QADHNPYGYDPAYNN
+1440 QADHNPYGYDPKYDS

-1460 MGSARKVTVTSDMVT
+1460 MGSAQKVTVTSDMAT
-1475 NWTDTS
+1475 NWNNATS
-1481 TWPTAQFTFKG
+1481 AWPTAQFTFKG

-1509 VDVYKGNSNSGEKE
+1509 VDVVNAKTGVKAKSLF
-1523 KGHVVNNYYGYTYS
+1523 VNNYYGYKYNEATQTW
-1537 EENGWKI
+1537 ETVQTG
-1544 NNNPNAIYQVPV
+1544 NNALYQIPV
-1556 IKVSGLTY
+1556 IAVRDLGY
-1564 GEHTVVI
+1564 DEYNVVI
-1571 KVCYDKIF
+1571 SVAYNTFFDKTT
-1579 DVADGKKYS
+1579 KQEYS
-1588 FWLDAVRVYDPA
+1588 FWLDAVRVYDPMGKDNA
-1600 GNTLDND
+1600 IYNTGNEKEAYPQYIKLR
-1607 YVKDSEV
+1607 SEL
-1614 KPIYVEVRKAI
+1614 KKLNSD
-1625 IGQSNFT
+1625 GT
-1632 ADTSV
+1632 ASS
-1637 LANGAVFIDGKS
+1637 GALFIDGKENANIS
-1649 TGATLEEYKNFGPNH
+1649 EYANYGPNN

-1672 AIAFRIV
+1672 AITFKLVGENLSKIA
-1679 ADKQPTTV
+1679 TV
-1687 QIGVKLANGSSGEL
+1687 QIGAKSPNSSAE
-1701 TLSGSNAKFA
+1701 K
-1711 AYGDAGESVK
+1711 
-1721 LTLNTATDMYY
+1721 TATMKVGADVKQEILGTATEMYY
-1732 ALNGITWTVENGSQK
+1732 DISAVKDGR
-1747 SNVIVLTNTGENSIV
+1747 IVTITNTGEAILSLTNLKITYTEGNQTV
-1762 SITNVKCTY
+1762 SLGEVSAEQRTQ
-1771 ASITENTTNAVTLAI
+1771 AVQMVR
-1786 SYDDALMAVD
+1786 ALFAP
-1796 AVNNAITPVEPEP
+1796 APVEP

-1820 PERFEASWS
+1820 PDRFEASWS

-1857 IRSYRTRTERMG
+1857 IRSYRTRTERVG

-1913 TVKTRPNSMRDM
+1913 TVKTRPNSLRDM

>member
-446 MILRVIGARMQNSE
+446 MILRVIGARMQNSD
-460 IYSASNELVEGGFK
+460 IYSASDVLVEGGFK

-512 TAPEHTGEIAG
+512 TATEYTEEIAG
-523 IEAVEG
+523 IKAVDG
-529 RIMAYDVTP
+529 RIKAYNVTP

-553 IKIPAEWDSSKVN
+553 IKITEGWDSSKVI
-566 AFIVENDGTV
+566 AFIVENDGTAK
-576 NDITGK
+576 DIVDGTA

-613 EIVAGSTGVITV
+613 TIVEGKEEVLTVDGKVDVNKIGDPADTAVAIKTGVKYDTK
-625 PGDVTNSVGEI
+625 PGEGTQF
-636 ADETV
+636 T
-641 AKKVEVKSVQQT
+641 
-653 GKPISYSATASA
+653 
-665 SISAY
+665 
-670 TEPKWPYTSY
+670 
-680 SESNLIDGNANT
+680 LGN
-692 YYWSKNPQ
+692 
-700 TVGAYA
+700 
-706 QVDLGVAIP
+706 
-715 FDAVRIIPTNNADAK
+715 
-730 CTADVEVSADGS
+730 
-742 SWTTIGNYDGT
+742 
-753 KITILSNTAG
+753 KITIGDGVISDGKGNYMVVSDTGSISNT
-763 NVRYIKVRITEEKAN
+763 REIAN
-778 WWQLAEIQWGSY
+778 ATVFDVKSNIDFWG
-790 ANGTFTRMAAS
+790 T
-801 GSVTTE
+801 
-807 GKTETQVTIKG
+807 
-818 IKVDTT
+818 
-824 TIEIDGKTYTIK
+824 TYTIQVK
-836 VVDAT
+836 GKNQYLTINNNKLEIQDSSSSWRYSDGYYQRIKNYYLKLDNTTWTVSTGTSGVKGYLYKRVESPNLVDITQITFKGLKEGTTTVTIDGVVYTIEVKA
-841 LAEQVLPINLWITNT
+841 AELENVVLPINLWITNT
-856 GVVPTGWGTSYNSVT
+856 GVVPTNWSNGTPA
-871 REGFTYALDTA
+871 EFTYNDD
-882 HTSGGWETF
+882 GGN
-891 RAIYE
+891 RRSIYT
-896 LKATEGSI
+896 LKASHSTVNSPNGISLSSI
-904 HSAQGAKLS
+904 LPKV
-913 ELIPNTGTAYGYR
+913 TGTAKSWDN
-926 GGNTPEEYNVDIWKC
+926 NTYNVVYWK
-941 SYNTPEERQ
+941 SAYHTAENRQ
-950 STDGWTNSSNKGT
+950 STDGWTNYSHKGT
-963 EFEYIR
+963 KFEYIR
-969 YWENKWEYYS
+969 FYEGSWAYSVDGITWVNIEN
-979 ATTGKWIEISEV
+979 V
-991 GAGKDDSAKN
+991 GAGATDTDKN
-1001 QVCVWYRQVT
+1001 QVCIWYRQVT
-1011 TVTSEVTTEIVDWGP
+1011 TVTDEVTTEIVDWGP
-1026 IKYAANQCLLDFAV
+1026 IKYGANQCLLDFAV
-1040 KYDGTAGRI
+1040 KYDGIEGGGMK
-1049 PDSFPVTGKT
+1049 PKSFPVTGKT
-1059 IGFDIAPTGNETY
+1059 MGFTCPTGQTVPLGNGYVVRDTDGTY
-1072 YGTDNGVSYRT
+1072 YRT

-1162 IYKNQGLLVTYYLR
+1162 IYQYQGLLVTYYLR
-1176 AKETPDSLTVHYAIQ
+1176 AKQTPDSLTVHYAIQ

-1199 YNIAVDRG
+1199 YSIAVKKG
-1207 TTFDSGIALDHSQ
+1207 TTFNPEIALDPQ
-1220 DPYVG
+1220 YNDTVG
-1225 GPLLNGRVTNS
+1225 GPLLNGKVINS
-1236 NGETITVSSNL
+1236 NNETITVSSEL

-1253 EPQYRYSKYEIVGFR
+1253 EPQYRYSKYEIAGFNR

-1348 PLDKNITI
+1348 PLDQNITI

-1389 DSFAKFYG
+1389 DSFAKFTNG
-1397 SDGTQQTVFNPTS
+1397 SYNGGAIAWED
-1410 AGDVAGTWYVA
+1410 AGT
-1421 KDTSA
+1421 KPQETPT
-1426 DNNANAKQALETLG
+1426 QALEALG
-1440 QADHNPYGYDPAYNN
+1440 NKTYVYGYDPKYDS

-1460 MGSARKVTVTSDMVT
+1460 MGSAQKVTVTSDMAT
-1475 NWTDTS
+1475 NWNNNTS
-1481 TWPTAQFTFKG
+1481 AWPTAQFTFKG

-1509 VDVYKGNSNSGEKE
+1509 VDVYKGKE
-1523 KGHVVNNYYGYTYS
+1523 ATGARFKSYMVDNYYGYKY
-1537 EENGWKI
+1537 ENGAWVVDK
-1544 NNNPNAIYQVPV
+1544 NASNALYQIPV
-1556 IKVSGLTY
+1556 MRMRDLGY
-1564 GEHTVVI
+1564 GEYTAVVTVF
-1571 KVCYDKIF
+1571 YDTAF
-1579 DVADGKKYS
+1579 DHANGSSYN
-1588 FWLDAVRVYDPA
+1588 FWLDAVRVYDPM
-1600 GNTLDND
+1600 GESVNTGETYKPDGEAYPQYIKLR
-1607 YVKDSEV
+1607 SEL
-1614 KPIYVEVRKAI
+1614 KELNSD
-1625 IGQSNFT
+1625 GT
-1632 ADTSV
+1632 ASS
-1637 LANGAVFIDGKS
+1637 GALFIDGKGNANIS
-1649 TGATLEEYKNFGPNH
+1649 EYSNYGPNN
-1664 EVYLAKGQ
+1664 EVYLANGQ
-1672 AIAFRIV
+1672 AITFMLTGNDLSKIA
-1679 ADKQPTTV
+1679 TV
-1687 QIGVKLANGSSGEL
+1687 QIGAKSPNSNGTKNANMVIGNI
-1701 TLSGSNAKFA
+1701 TQN
-1711 AYGDAGESVK
+1711 
-1721 LTLNTATDMYY
+1721 LNTATEMYY
-1732 ALNGITWTVENGSQK
+1732 DITTAAVKNGNAELVTI
-1747 SNVIVLTNTGENSIV
+1747 TNTGEAILSLTNLKITYTDGNQTV
-1762 SITNVKCTY
+1762 SLGEVRAEQQTQ
-1771 ASITENTTNAVTLAI
+1771 AVQVVR
-1786 SYDDALMAVD
+1786 ALFAP
-1796 AVNNAITPVEPEP
+1796 APVEP

-1829 RNVMQGRKATLT
+1829 RNVIQGRKATLT
-1841 VKTSEDVEA
+1841 VKTSTDVEA

-1857 IRSYRTRTERMG
+1857 IRSYRTRTERVG

-1902 GTESEAITARL
+1902 GIESEAITARL

>member
-1 MRNQVFKKLFSV
+1 MRNQMFKKLFSV

-104 QANVELQYRI
+104 QENVELQYRI

-127 WIIALINEMAD
+127 WIIALINEMAE

-152 FRFYLNDMAIG
+152 FRFYLNNMAVG
-163 SHSSDEVKNALEAGN
+163 SYSHEQVMGALEAGN
-178 AHYNTYGDDEN
+178 KHYNIYGDGEN
-189 GPNNQEWITYN
+189 GPTNSEWITYN
-200 PSKNALTET
+200 PSVNALTQT
-209 EMNAIIAHA
+209 EMDTIIKHA

-242 SELGISGDLQVSGK
+242 SELGISGNLQVSGK
-256 PGCLNLENKAAVSF
+256 PGCLNLENTVAVSF
-270 TKELVN
+270 TKELVS

-460 IYSASNELVEGGFK
+460 IYSASDVHVEGGFK

-512 TAPEHTGEIAG
+512 KCETATVAIQGAAEGKIA
-523 IEAVEG
+523 
-529 RIMAYDVTP
+529 AYNVTP

-553 IKIPAEWDSSKVN
+553 IKIPEGWDSSKVI
-566 AFIVENDGTV
+566 AFIVENDGTAK
-576 NDITGK
+576 DIVDGTA

-601 EKAATTEVGGTI
+601 EKAATTEVSRTI
-613 EIVAGSTGVITV
+613 TIVEGKEEVLTVDGKVDVNKIGNPADTAIAIKTGVNYGTKPGEGTQFTLGNKITT
-625 PGDVTNSVGEI
+625 GDGVISDGNGNYLVVSEKGEISNTKEI
-636 ADETV
+636 ADATV
-641 AKKVEVKSVQQT
+641 FNVTSSGYLTTYYTIQVKDKNQYLTINNNKLEIQNSSSPWYYYNGYGFYQQK
-653 GKPISYSATASA
+653 GRNYYYLKFNNGWTAS
-665 SISAY
+665 
-670 TEPKWPYTSY
+670 TGNGTSGY
-680 SESNLIDGNANT
+680 LYERKGNAIL
-692 YYWSKNPQ
+692 
-700 TVGAYA
+700 
-706 QVDLGVAIP
+706 DDI
-715 FDAVRIIPTNNADAK
+715 
-730 CTADVEVSADGS
+730 
-742 SWTTIGNYDGT
+742 T
-753 KITILSNTAG
+753 KIT
-763 NVRYIKVRITEEKAN
+763 
-778 WWQLAEIQWGSY
+778 
-790 ANGTFTRMAAS
+790 F
-801 GSVTTE
+801 
-807 GKTETQVTIKG
+807 KG
-818 IKVDTT
+818 IKTGTT
-824 TIEIDGKTYTIK
+824 TVTVAGVEYTIEVK
-836 VVDAT
+836 A
-841 LAEQVLPINLWITNT
+841 AELENVVLPINLWITNT
-856 GVVPTGWGTSYNSVT
+856 GVVPTNWSNDAPAEFSYD
-871 REGFTYALDTA
+871 DTA
-882 HTSGGWETF
+882 GNRRS
-891 RAIYE
+891 IYT
-896 LKATEGSI
+896 LKASHSTVNSPNGISLSSI
-904 HSAQGAKLS
+904 LPQV
-913 ELIPNTGTAYGYR
+913 TGTAKSWDN
-926 GGNTPEEYNVDIWKC
+926 NTYNVTYWK
-941 SYNTPEERQ
+941 SAYHTAENRQ
-950 STDGWTNSSNKGT
+950 STDGWTNYSHKGT
-963 EFEYIR
+963 KFEYIR
-969 YWENKWEYYS
+969 FYEGSWAYSVDGITWVNIEN
-979 ATTGKWIEISEV
+979 V
-991 GAGKDDSAKN
+991 GAGATDTDKN
-1001 QVCVWYRQVT
+1001 QVCIWYRQVT

-1040 KYDGTAGRI
+1040 KYDGTENRI
-1049 PDSFPVTGKT
+1049 PNSFPATGKT
-1059 IGFDIAPTGNETY
+1059 IGFDCPTNQAVPLSNGYVVKDTDGTY
-1072 YGTDNGVSYRT
+1072 YRT

-1097 YMITLTPSNDKH
+1097 YMITLTPSSDSH
-1109 TEYINNG
+1109 TAYINNG
-1116 STQSSYKYKGTEK
+1116 STQANYKYKGTEK
-1129 IAWAKTEADANSA
+1129 IAWAKTEADANST
-1142 ELYKMPNVKY
+1142 ELNKMPNVKY

-1162 IYKNQGLLVTYYLR
+1162 IYQYQGLLVTYYLR
-1176 AKETPDSLTVHYAIQ
+1176 AKQTPDSLTVHYAIQ

-1199 YNIAVDRG
+1199 YNIAVNQG
-1207 TTFDSGIALDHSQ
+1207 TTFDSGIALNPQ
-1220 DPYVG
+1220 DDDTVG
-1225 GPLLNGRVTNS
+1225 GPLLNGEVINS
-1236 NGETITVSSNL
+1236 NNETITVSSEL

-1253 EPQYRYSKYEIVGFR
+1253 EPQYRYSKYKIVDFR

-1294 KIKFSDFGVTTDAAI
+1294 KIKFSDFGVTNDADI
-1309 DTVSLWEKEI
+1309 KTVSLWEKET

-1329 AKVITESTEGKYV
+1329 AKVIMNDTEGKYV

-1356 PLYVKFKQRVDNDNN
+1356 PLYVKFSQKGDND
-1371 KPQRFTAN
+1371 KPQLFTAN

-1389 DSFAKFYG
+1389 DSFAKFSHG
-1397 SDGTQQTVFNPTS
+1397 AGAAKNATWTTDGTTRT
-1410 AGDVAGTWYVA
+1410 
-1421 KDTSA
+1421 
-1426 DNNANAKQALETLG
+1426 DNQALETLG
-1440 QADHNPYGYDPAYNN
+1440 QANHNPYGYDPAYQNS
-1455 CTMFS
+1455 TMFS

-1475 NWTDTS
+1475 NWNDTTS
-1481 TWPTAQFTFKG
+1481 AWPTAQFTFKG

-1509 VDVYKGNSNSGEKE
+1509 VDVVNAKTGVKAKSLF
-1523 KGHVVNNYYGYTYS
+1523 VNNYYGYKYNEATQTW
-1537 EENGWKI
+1537 ETVQTG
-1544 NNNPNAIYQVPV
+1544 NNALYQIPV
-1556 IKVSGLTY
+1556 IAVRDLGY
-1564 GEHTVVI
+1564 DEYNVVI
-1571 KVCYDKIF
+1571 SVAYNTFFDKTT
-1579 DVADGKKYS
+1579 KQEYS
-1588 FWLDAVRVYDPA
+1588 FWLDAVRVYDPMGKDNAIYNTGNEKEGYPQYIKLRSELIKLGESAA
-1600 GNTLDND
+1600 GAL
-1607 YVKDSEV
+1607 
-1614 KPIYVEVRKAI
+1614 
-1625 IGQSNFT
+1625 
-1632 ADTSV
+1632 
-1637 LANGAVFIDGKS
+1637 FIDGKENANIS
-1649 TGATLEEYKNFGPNH
+1649 EYANYGPNN
-1664 EVYLAKGQ
+1664 EVYLANGQ
-1672 AIAFRIV
+1672 AITFKLEGNDLSKIA
-1679 ADKQPTTV
+1679 TV
-1687 QIGVKLANGSSGEL
+1687 QIGAKAPNG
-1701 TLSGSNAKFA
+1701 NAKLVVNSK
-1711 AYGDAGESVK
+1711 EVK
-1721 LTLNTATDMYY
+1721 ELGTATEMYY
-1732 ALNGITWTVENGSQK
+1732 TIERSGDNTFTISNTGNGILS
-1747 SNVIVLTNTGENSIV
+1747 LTNLKITYTEKGNV
-1762 SITNVKCTY
+1762 SLGAMNETEQT
-1771 ASITENTTNAVTLAI
+1771 ASV
-1786 SYDDALMAVD
+1786 MAVR
-1796 AVNNAITPVEPEP
+1796 ALFAPAPIEP

-1857 IRSYRTRTERMG
+1857 IRSYRTRTERVG

-1913 TVKTRPNSMRDM
+1913 TVKTRPNSLRDM